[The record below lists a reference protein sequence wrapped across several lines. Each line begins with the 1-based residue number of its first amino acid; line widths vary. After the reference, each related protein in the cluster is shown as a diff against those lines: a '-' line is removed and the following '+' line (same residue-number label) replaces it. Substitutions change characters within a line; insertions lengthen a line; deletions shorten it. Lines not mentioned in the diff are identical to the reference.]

1 MLILITTFTVTLILT
16 ILIRTIANKQELLD
30 HPNDRSSHSTP
41 TPKGGGLAII
51 ISFYIV
57 ITYLYVQSQVD
68 TKLFFALLSALPVVI
83 VSFLDDIYT
92 LPAKIRFVIQLL
104 SAVMAVVFLTGIES
118 MNFTLFALEGSW
130 VNILAV
136 ISIVWLTNLYNFLDG
151 IDGYAGSETIFVGL
165 SAYILFGNEL
175 ALILAIATV
184 GFLVFNWHKA
194 SIFMGDVGSA
204 PLGFIIAIFIL
215 NDAGTMNFL
224 PWLMLLS
231 LFWFDATLT
240 LVRRAKLKESLTQA
254 HNKHAYQRLHQAGY
268 SHAKVVI
275 YATVVNIIIFITLYL
290 SPTDITF
297 YLFVVLLM
305 VLYGLTR
312 LIDTKKAFE

>member
-1 MLILITTFTVTLILT
+1 MFYLFVFVATVLGTY
-16 ILIRTIANKQELLD
+16 LIRYIAIKKALLD
-30 HPNDRSSHSTP
+30 QPNERSSHTTA

-51 ISFYIV
+51 ITFYISL
-57 ITYLYVQSQVD
+57 TYLFFHNEVTFS
-68 TKLFFALLSALPVVI
+68 LFFALLSALPVVV
-83 VSFLDDIYT
+83 VSLLDDIYT
-92 LPAKIRFVIQLL
+92 LAAKIRFGVQLL
-104 SAVMAVVFLTGIES
+104 SAVMAVVFLTGAES
-118 MNFTLFALEGSW
+118 MNFILFTLEGSW
-130 VNILAV
+130 VNVLAV

-151 IDGYAGSETIFVGL
+151 IDGYAGSETVFVGL
-165 SAYILFGNEL
+165 AAYLLFGNEL
-175 ALILAIATV
+175 ALILAIASA
-184 GFLVFNWHKA
+184 GFLLFNWHKA

-204 PLGFIIAIFIL
+204 PLGFIFAIFIL
-215 NDAGTMNFL
+215 NDAGSTNFL

-240 LVRRAKLKESLTQA
+240 LIRRAKLKESLSQA
-254 HNKHAYQRLHQAGY
+254 HKKHAYQRLNQAGY

-290 SPTDITF
+290 SPSSISL